1 MPASIATHRS
11 RNKPI
16 ELVFKPQ
23 HDSVL
28 RMSSSPITVP
38 VPSDALV
45 QRAVRLTYAQMM
57 LNAVFGASTGGMFL
71 IGFALQ
77 LGADNLLLGW
87 LSSIPPLFVV
97 VQFVCAYLIERGWSR
112 KRLTVWFSFIT
123 PLCWCG
129 IAALPVLAD
138 RLSAVQRIGLL
149 VSVIALVTVAG
160 QFVGN
165 ARGSWVG
172 DLIPEQRRGR
182 FFGNCT
188 LFAGI
193 IGALFAVGEGRFLDF
208 IQSHGLYAFTALFF
222 FGALFGLGAA
232 VLNLP
237 QPDCPLPQR
246 THRPHFFSVLR
257 EGLRNRPLCILA
269 VAHAILAMSSIA
281 GPFYS
286 AYCLRDLGMSY
297 FGLGCLNA
305 ISTAT
310 MLLVSPFAGRWV
322 DRFGA
327 RPFVILG
334 LLILA
339 PTGLVWMFIP
349 PGRADLAY
357 WLMPFGNGVAGIGSG
372 LIGVAFTALLY
383 KLTRSE
389 TRAVHFA
396 AYGVVVTLAGAPMP
410 LLGGWMI
417 SHLQTA
423 GFAVDLRLVFY
434 LWVGFVLLSALV
446 AKFITEPGSSSTRR
460 LVFSSFPAWI
470 GSLPAWFLTRPQ
482 QVITGGKIIPK
493 TGDGSPDT

>member
-1 MPASIATHRS
+1 
-11 RNKPI
+11 
-16 ELVFKPQ
+16 
-23 HDSVL
+23 
-28 RMSSSPITVP
+28 MSSSPIPVP

-71 IGFALQ
+71 IGFAMQ

-188 LFAGI
+188 LFAGVI
-193 IGALFAVGEGRFLDF
+193 
-208 IQSHGLYAFTALFF
+208 
-222 FGALFGLGAA
+222 GALFGLGAA

-246 THRPHFFSVLR
+246 THRPHFLSVLR

-269 VAHAILAMSSIA
+269 VAHAILAMSAIA

-305 ISTAT
+305 VSTAT

-349 PGRADLAY
+349 PGRVDLAY
-357 WLMPFGNGVAGIGSG
+357 RVAGDRQSIVRPAG
-372 LIGVAFTALLY
+372 L
-383 KLTRSE
+383 
-389 TRAVHFA
+389 
-396 AYGVVVTLAGAPMP
+396 
-410 LLGGWMI
+410 
-417 SHLQTA
+417 Q
-423 GFAVDLRLVFY
+423 
-434 LWVGFVLLSALV
+434 
-446 AKFITEPGSSSTRR
+446 
-460 LVFSSFPAWI
+460 
-470 GSLPAWFLTRPQ
+470 
-482 QVITGGKIIPK
+482 
-493 TGDGSPDT
+493 